1 MSIIM
6 HGGRVRA
13 ALAGGALI
21 AAVALTFG
29 AAQADDQTYVM
40 KISTPTLH
48 DVPDTFAQNFGA
60 AVEKDSGGRIKA
72 EVYPASQLG
81 AIPRQIEGTQ
91 FGAIQCE
98 VVPPEFMSGI
108 DGRFGLM
115 AVPGLVDS
123 LKHGQ
128 RLASD
133 PEVLKLMLSLGADK
147 GLHGVALFIAEPSTV
162 VTKDPVRHLSDF
174 KGKKIRIFASPFQ
187 SKAFEKLG
195 ATPVAMSLADVL
207 PAIQQGA
214 IDGAVS
220 GMGPIA
226 NFHFVDAAKFVT
238 LTNQPSIFIM
248 AVVNQKWFDSLPK
261 DLQQIIEKDAREQ
274 ALTTKSMAIEM
285 RAKTEASY
293 TSAGGE
299 LIKLSPED
307 QSSLLQMVS
316 SVGAE
321 VANSSSQL
329 ADGYKIVIDAAA
341 RTRQAPSQ

>member
-6 HGGRVRA
+6 HCGRVRA

-115 AVPGLVDS
+115 AVPGLIDS
-123 LKHGQ
+123 LQHGQ

-274 ALTTKSMAIEM
+274 ALATKSMAIEM

-293 TSAGGE
+293 ASSGGE

-316 SVGAE
+316 SVGAD

-329 ADGYKIVIDAAA
+329 ADGYKIVTDAAA